1 MSKSLISFA
10 LGLLAGAAAGV
21 VITAWLTNQNMD
33 EMQEKFAAKA
43 DTLRDE
49 LADQIEALKEKLEK
63 SNK

>member
-1 MSKSLISFA
+1 MNKSFVSFA

-49 LADQIEALKEKLEK
+49 LAEQIEALKEKLEK